1 MPELAEILRLH
12 GPDYMAIYQD
22 RLLPSHRRAIQD
34 ICACRTETLGGH
46 LYRCPQCH
54 KEHYQYHSCK
64 NRHCP
69 KCQNDQV
76 ERWIDQQRALLLP
89 VPYFMATFTLPGS
102 LRRLVRSNQKALYH
116 LLFQASRQALQKLA
130 SDPKYIGGTLG
141 MIGILQSWTRDLR
154 YHPHVHY
161 LIPGGGLTL
170 DGYTWRPAKY
180 NNYLLPEKPL
190 ARIFRAKF
198 RDLLKKAG
206 LFDLVPPQIWR
217 QHWVVDIIP
226 VGTGEA
232 ALKYLA
238 PYIFRTAISN
248 RNILTLKDGLVT
260 FRYRASKTNTSR
272 TTTLPA
278 QQFIG
283 RFLQHVLPRGF
294 QKVRTY
300 GLLHPK
306 QRHLL
311 AIVKEQLHPDDPVT
325 AEPSREPSSPHHIP
339 PSPAPVL
346 CPRCACE
353 MVHIAEIRRK
363 RGPP

>member
-1 MPELAEILRLH
+1 MPELADILRLH
-12 GPDYMAIYQD
+12 GPDYIAKYHD
-22 RLLPSHRRAIQD
+22 RLLPSHRRAIED
-34 ICACRTETLGGH
+34 ISTCRTESLGGH
-46 LYRCPQCH
+46 IYRCPQCH

-69 KCQNDQV
+69 KCQNDQID
-76 ERWIDQQRALLLP
+76 RWIDQQRALLLP
-89 VPYFMATFTLPGS
+89 VPSFMATFTLPGS
-102 LRRLVRSNQKALYH
+102 LRRPLRSNQKLLYH
-116 LLFQASRQALQKLA
+116 LLFQASQQALQKLA

-141 MIGILQSWTRDLR
+141 MIGILQTWTQDLR

-161 LIPGGGLTL
+161 LIPGGGLTP
-170 DGYTWRPAKY
+170 DGHSWRPAKY
-180 NNYLLPEKPL
+180 NFLLPEKPL

-198 RDLLKKAG
+198 RDLFKKAG
-206 LFDLVPPQIWR
+206 PFDLVPSQVWR

-226 VGTGEA
+226 VGTGEQ

-238 PYIFRTAISN
+238 PYVFRVAITN
-248 RNILTLKDGLVT
+248 RNILALKDGQLT
-260 FRYRASKTNTSR
+260 FRYCDSKTKTSR
-272 TTTLPA
+272 TSTLPA

-311 AIVKEQLHPDDPVT
+311 AVVKEQLQPQHPATVDPSD
-325 AEPSREPSSPHHIP
+325 PSPSANPTSVF
-339 PSPAPVL
+339 PAPVL
-346 CPRCACE
+346 CPKCASQ
-353 MVHIAEIRRK
+353 MIHIAEIPRK

>member
-1 MPELAEILRLH
+1 MPELADILRLH
-12 GPDYMAIYQD
+12 GPDYIAKYQN
-22 RLLPSHRRAIQD
+22 RLLPSHRRTIQD
-34 ICACRTETLGGH
+34 ICTCRTETLGGH

-76 ERWIDQQRALLLP
+76 SHWIDQQRDLLLP
-89 VPYFMATFTLPGS
+89 VLYFMATFTVPRE
-102 LRRLVRSNQKALYH
+102 LRRLARSHQKVIYH
-116 LLFQASRQALQKLA
+116 LLFQASHLALQKLA
-130 SDPKYIGGTLG
+130 ADPTYIGGTLG

-161 LIPGGGLTL
+161 LIPGGGLTPN
-170 DGYTWRPAKY
+170 DHTWRPARD
-180 NNYLLPEKPL
+180 NYLLPEKPL
-190 ARIFRAKF
+190 AQIFRAKF
-198 RDLLKKAG
+198 RDLLKKAA
-206 LFDLVPPQIWR
+206 LFDQVPSTVWHQD
-217 QHWVVDIIP
+217 WVVDIIE
-226 VGTGEA
+226 VGSGKA

-238 PYIFRTAISN
+238 PYIFRVAISN
-248 RNILTLKDGLVT
+248 RNIIDLKDGHVT
-260 FRYRASKTNTSR
+260 FRYQDPKTHR
-272 TTTLPA
+272 TRTATLPA

-311 AIVKEQLHPDDPVT
+311 KIVKEHLEQKKPVAAEFSPD
-325 AEPSREPSSPHHIP
+325 P
-339 PSPAPVL
+339 PSERRISCRPSALL
-346 CPRCACE
+346 CPWCACE
-353 MVHIAEIRRK
+353 MILVREIPRR
-363 RGPP
+363 REPP